1 MWFLKDFVSK
11 SRTKNTPTLETG
23 LRGGATAT
31 VVQQHSAAQRSAAQR
46 SKAQHPSLRIVAW
59 SIGGS
64 CRGFVFSS
72 QWVVGVEIERRA
84 GLV

>member
-1 MWFLKDFVSK
+1 MWFLKYFVSK

-31 VVQQHSAAQRSAAQR
+31 VVQQHSAAQRS
-46 SKAQHPSLRIVAW
+46 KAQHPSLRIVAW

-64 CRGFVFSS
+64 CSGFVFSS